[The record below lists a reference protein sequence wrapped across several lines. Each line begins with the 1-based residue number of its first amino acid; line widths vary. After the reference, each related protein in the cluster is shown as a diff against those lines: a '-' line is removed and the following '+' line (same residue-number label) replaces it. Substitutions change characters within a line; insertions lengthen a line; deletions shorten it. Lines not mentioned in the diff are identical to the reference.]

1 MIDTDRVA
9 TVRARLADG
18 RTVSDF
24 DVLHLLEVIQ
34 QLEGRVARLGF
45 ALERITE
52 EDATAHHTS
61 IARRALIT

>member
-45 ALERITE
+45 ALERIIE
-52 EDATAHHTS
+52 EGPPAQYES
-61 IARRALIT
+61 IARRALMT